1 MESNSTLVHKANREA
16 YDVHIQVKNN
26 HIAAFICT
34 NDVHGDVFDVFNCLK
49 SILLLLLAKSMFFI
63 SVNLNI

>member
-1 MESNSTLVHKANREA
+1 MESNSTLVHKGNREA

-34 NDVHGDVFDVFNCLK
+34 NDVHGDGFICLK

-63 SVNLNI
+63 WINLNI